1 MTIKDWLEQLAGD
14 SLSTE
19 RDSLQ
24 MESIL
29 RRVGFNK
36 ARVTCGMVYLDGS
49 GEPAS
54 IHAVA
59 QAIVNKGGVR

>member
-36 ARVTCGMVYLDGS
+36 ARVTCGMVYLDGA

-54 IHAVA
+54 IHSVA
-59 QAIVNKGGVR
+59 GMLVKER

>member
-1 MTIKDWLEQLAGD
+1 VTIAEWLEQVARD

-19 RDSLQ
+19 QDCLQ

-29 RRVGFNK
+29 RRVGFPR
-36 ARVTCGMVYLDGS
+36 ARVTCGMVYLGT

-59 QAIVNKGGVR
+59 QTIVNKAKKV